1 MVRENSTT
9 FYMNM
14 SNTGYKAMLRDRIPL
29 VANLAL
35 LWTNSKTAWVN
46 HVYKHFISIYA
57 DNEERKNATRILL
70 GLKKNFKPFNFHS
83 TIDWDNLNDE
93 STKNYERTKHWKFVE
108 NWVEWF
114 AKNYAYLENAYV
126 TDITSGYDKEEAKL
140 RLKQNYL
147 DFFEESWECEEMAN
161 LLINHFNYDQFPYI
175 FKNAIDVQIIVSQC
189 IKFRDQ

>member
-1 MVRENSTT
+1 MWFESTIPTISDLHILLFYYSCMVRENNTT

-70 GLKKNFKPFNFHS
+70 GLKKNFSNTLFCLVYLSNK
-83 TIDWDNLNDE
+83 TDC
-93 STKNYERTKHWKFVE
+93 VE
-108 NWVEWF
+108 
-114 AKNYAYLENAYV
+114 
-126 TDITSGYDKEEAKL
+126 
-140 RLKQNYL
+140 
-147 DFFEESWECEEMAN
+147 
-161 LLINHFNYDQFPYI
+161 
-175 FKNAIDVQIIVSQC
+175 
-189 IKFRDQ
+189 